1 MNVSDRVA
9 SKPGGPAPPA
19 NQVTRL
25 CHDSFLDHDGLKEE
39 FQMEAILPGIALVVF
54 IAVALQILLPVLGK

>member
-1 MNVSDRVA
+1 VNTSDRVA
-9 SKPGGPAPPA
+9 CEPGGLAPPA

-25 CHDSFLDHDGLKEE
+25 CHDSLQEE